1 MLGDNGTP
9 SQHLGLTILCFDS
22 TFIDPFSFKEHKQEN
37 THHLVTIARLALRRY
52 IQGTVG
58 VPVTAQVQNYYSAN
72 NVHIYYSGSTQV
84 LLCFMV
90 RPKNNQSHSIDL
102 LLR

>member
-9 SQHLGLTILCFDS
+9 PQHLGLTILCFDS
-22 TFIDPFSFKEHKQEN
+22 TFIDPFTFKEHKQEN

-52 IQGTVG
+52 IQGTAG
-58 VPVTAQVQNYYSAN
+58 VPVTARVQNYYSTH
-72 NVHIYYSGSTQV
+72 NVYTSTQV
-84 LLCFMV
+84 LLCFLV